1 MHLHDIVLA
10 SPIANSNQRALS
22 PQKFFIHIYH
32 LLVLVT
38 GWESYYDMCFLLY
51 NPKKEKRSSQSMHT
65 VTELGRN
72 YHYPAPCIKLSLR
85 APFIQ

>member
-22 PQKFFIHIYH
+22 PQKIFIHIYH

-51 NPKKEKRSSQSMHT
+51 NSKKEKRREAHSPCTQLQSLAEITIILLH
-65 VTELGRN
+65 
-72 YHYPAPCIKLSLR
+72 A
-85 APFIQ
+85 